1 MPVWQNP
8 FSLSRTHRGAWKR
21 LDSEERY
28 CAIQNLCNSQL
39 GCCVFLQVAIF
50 TVALWFA
57 IHVHTRGQ
65 ISLPSSVADAAM
77 DNPRITTFMVTLVA
91 TILSRLNTLQTLFG
105 VRGLKISWAWIKSL
119 ACMRDGRKDIAPSD
133 RQYWTWMKYTL
144 MHGILCL
151 LLTPSWTSFLT
162 PTPVELHYDFMGS
175 TEVDYFAAAAQL
187 QAEWNG
193 YLAPY
198 PSMGGNGFM
207 DVTLYTQAGNAAV
220 TNELGVWTYIP
231 FQDAWYNG
239 STVQAFRPN
248 MQNGLKNYTTVQQG
262 LSAEVQCQQQPFIN
276 ATDIYPSVGLYEST
290 SLGTSITAP
299 NQVLQADYGIQRWL
313 MITDCS
319 SDSTAYTSDILALVD
334 LNDSAMGDG
343 VLMGSVCKYQDFE
356 KATNQSFLVLMQGFA
371 PSYSFITPMICQVS
385 PRITSVDVGFDG
397 ITVNIINTT
406 NSEALDPEGQQAA
419 YIDQISDLIWL
430 MMFDMQSLSG
440 NSMAAGIKL
449 ENYLRGA
456 IEFLGTVWQVN
467 LRQLSNT
474 TMMQYTGIV
483 GVQSM
488 GYEYKWST
496 FLLLIVPLAVVVIL
510 TCAAAVYT
518 PAAKPKMPGY
528 VSLIEAGRTQEKM
541 DGPVDHAP
549 CSSFADSEDFDPT
562 NIIHLMMLA
571 SRTDLENEAG
581 ENELFQFH
589 LE

>member
-1 MPVWQNP
+1 MLAWQNP
-8 FSLSRTHRGAWKR
+8 FSLSRTHRGAWRR

-28 CAIQNLCNSQL
+28 CAIQNLCNGQL
-39 GCCVFLQVAIF
+39 ACCVFLQVAIF
-50 TVALWFA
+50 AVALWFA
-57 IHVHTRGQ
+57 IHVHTRGH

-91 TILSRLNTLQTLFG
+91 TILSHLNTFLLGRVLKIALTTRLTQARPLTLQTLRGSLLLVTRQMLIG
-105 VRGLKISWAWIKSL
+105 VRGLKISWTWIKSL

-133 RQYWTWMKYTL
+133 RQYWTWMKYTI
-144 MHGILCL
+144 MYGILCGP
-151 LLTPSWTSFLT
+151 LTSSWTSFLT
-162 PTPVELHYDFMGS
+162 PTPVVLQYDFMGS
-175 TEVDYFAAAAQL
+175 TEVDYFGAAAQL
-187 QAEWNG
+187 QATWNG
-193 YLAPY
+193 NLAPY
-198 PSMGGNGFM
+198 PSESSPLVTYMNATRGMGGYGFR

-220 TNELGVWTYIP
+220 TNELGYWTYIP

-239 STVQAFRPN
+239 STGGIFINSSMMIQDASSSIPSKYAERP
-248 MQNGLKNYTTVQQG
+248 QNYTTVQQG
-262 LSAEVQCQQQPFIN
+262 LSAEVQCRQQPFIN

-371 PSYSFITPMICQVS
+371 PSYSFITPTICQVS

-406 NSEALDPEGQQAA
+406 NSEPLDPEGQQAA

-430 MMFDMQSLSG
+430 MMFDTQSLSG

-449 ENYLRGA
+449 VGDTFDDSIILDSDSLNFALENYLRGA
-456 IEFLGTVWQVN
+456 IEFLGT
-467 LRQLSNT
+467 
-474 TMMQYTGIV
+474 
-483 GVQSM
+483 
-488 GYEYKWST
+488 
-496 FLLLIVPLAVVVIL
+496 
-510 TCAAAVYT
+510 
-518 PAAKPKMPGY
+518 
-528 VSLIEAGRTQEKM
+528 
-541 DGPVDHAP
+541 
-549 CSSFADSEDFDPT
+549 
-562 NIIHLMMLA
+562 
-571 SRTDLENEAG
+571 
-581 ENELFQFH
+581 
-589 LE
+589 